1 MGSKYFNGGRSII
14 LQKFSNLLEEI
25 SYPSDKKSSWHI
37 QGRLKQSNQIFKFDV
52 RNMFELNSS
61 ETGKYINLGSQAEK
75 VVFEFEDEWVILDMK
90 EFNNY
95 INKNKLKKVHLKVLL
110 SKLDWSIIIP
120 KQKNRIN
127 LPTIIIE
134 LTRTIFA
141 L

>member
-1 MGSKYFNGGRSII
+1 VGRSII

-75 VVFEFEDEWVILDMK
+75 VVFEFEDQWVILDMK
-90 EFNNY
+90 EFHNY

-120 KQKNRIN
+120 KQKN
-127 LPTIIIE
+127 E
-134 LTRTIFA
+134 L
-141 L
+141 

>member
-1 MGSKYFNGGRSII
+1 VGRSII

-120 KQKNRIN
+120 KQKN
-127 LPTIIIE
+127 E
-134 LTRTIFA
+134 L
-141 L
+141 